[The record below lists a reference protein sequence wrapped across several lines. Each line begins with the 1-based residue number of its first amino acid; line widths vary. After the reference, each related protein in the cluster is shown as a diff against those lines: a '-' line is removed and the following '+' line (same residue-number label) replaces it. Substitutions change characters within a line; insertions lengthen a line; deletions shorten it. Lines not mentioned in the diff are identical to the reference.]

1 MKAGLLSEQVEI
13 LRQEKHASDY
23 GGDRYEWV
31 VDRTARA
38 CVKHLGGSFGAQG
51 FEAFPE
57 VIVEF
62 EFNYYQKLNYTD
74 RIRYAGQVYS
84 IEDIDSNRRL
94 MRVIV
99 KTTRVNE

>member
-31 VDRTARA
+31 VDRKARA
-38 CVKHLGGSFGAQG
+38 RVTHKGGSFGAQG
-51 FEAFPE
+51 FEAYAE
-57 VIVEF
+57 TVVEF
-62 EFNYYQKLNYTD
+62 EFNYFQKILYTD
-74 RIRYAGQVYS
+74 RIRHAGQVYS
-84 IEDIDSNRRL
+84 IEDIDSSRRL

-99 KTTRVNE
+99 RTTRVNE

>member
-31 VDRTARA
+31 VDRKARA
-38 CVKHLGGSFGAQG
+38 RVTHKGGSFGAQG

-62 EFNYYQKLNYTD
+62 EFNYFQKLLYTD
-74 RIRYAGQVYS
+74 RIRHAGQVYS
-84 IEDIDSNRRL
+84 IEDIDNNRLLR
-94 MRVIV
+94 RVTV